1 MRKLVSV
8 VYIVLVLLLG
18 AATFVEQARGNAYA
32 SEHIYHSGW
41 FCVLWGI
48 LVVASVAW
56 IVRRRLWLR
65 LPVFLIHVAF
75 IIILGGAATSFLTSK
90 EGQMHIRTGTAENM
104 FYNPK
109 EKQMELLPFAL
120 RLNAFN
126 VEYYPGTEAPSDFVS
141 RVSIV
146 QERQKA
152 GEKTISMNHILEH
165 QGYRFY
171 QSSFDSDHQGT
182 ILAVN
187 YDPYGTPVTYFG
199 YALLAL
205 AMMWTLLA
213 RGEQFRS
220 LLRSPLLRRGLC
232 LLLLIF
238 PNTLLL
244 SPLSTLLTPLSS
256 LLTPN
261 SSLLTP
267 NSINARS
274 IPTISREKA
283 DKTARMQVIYN
294 DRVAPLNTL
303 ARDFTTKIY
312 GRPTYKGLSAEQVV
326 EGWLAKPEAWK
337 NEKMIKIKDA
347 QLRKQL
353 GIEGKYASMADLFLP
368 AHGAGGTGTGGYE
381 YKLNRME
388 THSKPVRELDEKVGL
403 ILMLTNGTLIKPRPA
418 DVAPLSDLRVNAELL
433 YNRIPFSKVLF
444 MVNLTLGLLTFALLV
459 WAASRQRQPRFG
471 GLRVVLWGAFA
482 FYLFGYV
489 LRWYVGGRIP
499 LGNGNETMQFLA
511 LAIMLTALLIGRR
524 MPHVL
529 PFGFLLSGFAMLVA
543 WLGENNPQITPLMPV
558 LSSPLLSAHV
568 SLVMMSYALLAFTML
583 NGLFA
588 LILTAVRHHPA
599 ANTQQ
604 STPNTQDPTPS
615 AQLSLLLLYPAVF
628 FLAAGIFLGA
638 VWANVS
644 WGRYWSW
651 DPKEVWALITLMVY
665 AVPLHRQSLP
675 AFGRPMVLHAY
686 LAAAFLAVLMTYFG
700 VNYFLGGMH
709 SYA

>member
-1 MRKLVSV
+1 MKRLICF

-48 LVVASVAW
+48 LVVVSVAW
-56 IVRRRLWLR
+56 IVRRRLWQR

-75 IIILGGAATSFLTSK
+75 VIILGGAATSFLTSK
-90 EGQMHIRTGTAENM
+90 EGQMHIRTGAAENM

-109 EKQMELLPFAL
+109 ERQMELLPFSL
-120 RLNAFN
+120 RLNAFS

-146 QERQKA
+146 QGTQKA
-152 GEKTISMNHILEH
+152 GESVISMNHILEH

-171 QSSFDSDHQGT
+171 QSSFDNDRQGT

-187 YDPYGTPVTYFG
+187 YDPYGTPITYFG

-238 PNTLLL
+238 PHSLLPSPLSPLL
-244 SPLSTLLTPLSS
+244 SPLSTLHSS
-256 LLTPN
+256 L
-261 SSLLTP
+261 
-267 NSINARS
+267 SISARS

-283 DKTARMQVIYN
+283 DKKARTQVIYN

-303 ARDFTTKIY
+303 ARDFTSKIY

-353 GIEGKYASMADLFLP
+353 CIEGKYASMADLFEP
-368 AHGAGGTGTGGYE
+368 SRSPSGTGSGGYE

-403 ILMLTNGTLIKPRPA
+403 ILMLTNGTLIRPRPA

-459 WAASRQRQPRFG
+459 WAASRQRQPRFA
-471 GLRVVLWGAFA
+471 GLRAVLWAAFV
-482 FYLFGYV
+482 FYLFGYA

-511 LAIMLTALLIGRR
+511 LVIMLTALLIGRR

-588 LILTAVRHHPA
+588 LILTAVRKNPA
-599 ANTQQ
+599 ANADSLQ
-604 STPNTQDPTPS
+604 SLS
-615 AQLSLLLLYPAVF
+615 QLSLLLLYPGVF

-675 AFGRPMVLHAY
+675 AFRRPMVLHAY